1 MEKKVKKNIN
11 IDSILLSFTPEN
23 FLNWIIY
30 SMVIVMPFIISFSG
44 DRRYV
49 DGKARFLYLGTVI
62 ALLVVILTT
71 KVKLRREHI
80 IGLIFLS
87 SIGLATIFST
97 SSNVYW
103 GNVERR
109 EGFLMYIVYI
119 LLFIFS
125 TNFMKIN
132 TKIIDIFLVSASVMS
147 FYSVM
152 QMFGVDPIQVHFF
165 GSVVTTSSSI
175 GTIGN
180 YNFLSTYMI
189 LFLMLSVG
197 LYIYK
202 DDYKYLSFSTLIF
215 FGLLAS
221 RTRGGWLTVGFV
233 TIVLLV
239 YFLVKK
245 KKEYAK
251 RLGYIFLGFFVA
263 LVVLNTT
270 SGNQILERA
279 SISIFS
285 FGASSNQTETSNVK
299 LEGSFASR
307 ANIARI
313 AFKAFVAKP
322 LIGEGPDTLADRIN
336 SDFNSDLQDHIKRF
350 NESIDKAHNE
360 FLEYAACDGIFTI
373 GSYILLLVLIFRGLI
388 KGKKDDES
396 KVLMIVVASYLIQS
410 VFNISVI
417 MVAPIFW
424 ILLGY
429 CVQKIYKDIEEKRL
443 SSEDTT
449 IEA

>member
-1 MEKKVKKNIN
+1 MEEKFKNKIS
-11 IDSILLSFTPEN
+11 IDSILSSFTPEN
-23 FLNWIIY
+23 FINWIIY
-30 SMVIVMPFIISFSG
+30 SMVIVMPFILSFVG
-44 DRRYV
+44 DRKYV
-49 DGKARFLYLGTVI
+49 DGKARFLYLGTGI
-62 ALLVVILTT
+62 ALLIVIFAT

-80 IGLIFLS
+80 IGLIFLA
-87 SIGLATIFST
+87 SIGIATIFST
-97 SSNVYW
+97 SQNVYL
-103 GNVERR
+103 GNIERR

-132 TKIIDIFLVSASVMS
+132 TKIIDVFLISASVMA

-152 QMFGVDPIQVHFF
+152 QMFGIDPVQVHFF
-165 GSVVTTSSSI
+165 GSIITKTSSI

-197 LYIYK
+197 LFIYK
-202 DDYKYLSFSTLIF
+202 NDYKYLSLSTLIF

-221 RTRGGWLTVGFV
+221 RTRGGWLTVALV
-233 TIVLLV
+233 TIALLV

-251 RLGYIFLGFFVA
+251 RLGYIFLSFFIAIVI
-263 LVVLNTT
+263 LNTT
-270 SGNQILERA
+270 TGNKILERA
-279 SISIFS
+279 SVSIFS
-285 FGASSNQTETSNVK
+285 FGASSTQTKTNE
-299 LEGSFASR
+299 LELSGSFASR

-313 AFKAFVAKP
+313 SFKAFLAKP
-322 LIGEGPDTLADRIN
+322 IIGEGPDSLADRIN
-336 SDFNSDLQDHIKRF
+336 NDFKGDLQDHIERF
-350 NESIDKAHNE
+350 HESIDKAHNE
-360 FLEYAACDGIFTI
+360 FLEYAVCDGIFTI
-373 GSYILLLVLIFRGLI
+373 GSYILLLILIFRGLI

-396 KVLMIVVASYLIQS
+396 KILMIVVGSYLIQS

-429 CVQKIYKDIEEKRL
+429 CVQKIYRDIEEH
-443 SSEDTT
+443 T